1 VVAQVSRALIRTGW
15 ELVVFIFIPYVSIFF
30 EPVVWSLSL
39 LFETILDE

>member
-1 VVAQVSRALIRTGW
+1 MGISR
-15 ELVVFIFIPYVSIFF
+15 FIFIPYVSIFF